1 MGTGGRTPGRHA
13 EVRFTSPPT
22 SEHRLGPRDHG
33 NHHGLLI
40 VLSFLTLER
49 HLEAVERRGS
59 FCSQCHGEAEKGDPI
74 AEDGHA
80 GLGAPPVAA
89 ASRPGPRRAR
99 GTTNTAARPAAHLA
113 SHSLQL
119 VTTPG
124 GEGSIR
130 GPRPRRSLL
139 WRLIVSVRPAAPP
152 PGPDGQSRE
161 GPPPAPPQARACQ
174 NRDRRADL
182 LLASGPERPGVAQ
195 LSPEGASAAMETQ
208 QGSPT
213 CRWRRGR
220 CGASPASRL
229 LAFPRLAAWKV
240 SQRKKSGR
248 GVGRTSAQ
256 NPADSFSFNFLCAL
270 FLFTSLYARGVG

>member
-1 MGTGGRTPGRHA
+1 M
-13 EVRFTSPPT
+13 
-22 SEHRLGPRDHG
+22 
-33 NHHGLLI
+33 
-40 VLSFLTLER
+40 
-49 HLEAVERRGS
+49 
-59 FCSQCHGEAEKGDPI
+59 
-74 AEDGHA
+74 
-80 GLGAPPVAA
+80 AA

-139 WRLIVSVRPAAPP
+139 WRLIVSVRPTAPP
-152 PGPDGQSRE
+152 PGSDGQSRE

-195 LSPEGASAAMETQ
+195 SSPEGASAAVETQ

-213 CRWRRGR
+213 AAGGEGAAGR
-220 CGASPASRL
+220 LRL
-229 LAFPRLAAWKV
+229 LACWLSLDWPLGRHPNEKRAAGVLGGPRLRILQTASLLISFAPCFFLLVYTLAGWGEGIILDPPK
-240 SQRKKSGR
+240 QR
-248 GVGRTSAQ
+248 
-256 NPADSFSFNFLCAL
+256 F
-270 FLFTSLYARGVG
+270 